1 MRPLKKPEL
10 LAPAGGM
17 DQLAY
22 AVHFGAD
29 AVYLACDRFGLR
41 QRAANFSL
49 DELPRAVALA
59 HAADVRV
66 YVTLNAAMGGDD
78 IAALPAYLEALAEA
92 GADAFIVSDLG
103 AVRLA
108 KRYAPGVG
116 VHISTQAS
124 CMNAEAALAW
134 YELGAKRIVCA
145 REMSVADIAAM
156 RAAIPDDLELEAF
169 VHGAMCMAVSGR
181 CLISDHLN
189 SRSAN
194 KGHCTQPCR
203 WTYALV
209 EETRPDE
216 RFPIGEDENGSFI
229 LSSKDLNMLHH
240 LDDLARAG
248 VDSVKI
254 EGRVKKAYYVATVV
268 NAYRQVLDG
277 ADPADFDRDLEAV
290 SHRPYST
297 GFFYGSA
304 EQAPHGPEYAQTHA
318 LAGTVEACEPRD
330 DGLFDVLI
338 DLRNRFFEGDALE
351 VLSPARPVRT
361 LIAAELRHVA
371 EPSDAAIPCD
381 AVCALGADAAC
392 GSESIRTGDGAQGA
406 QGACGAYGA
415 RGTHDVHDACDA
427 HDEHGT
433 HGAHDAHGAEFVASA
448 ALRDGG
454 PQCAEPVSVAD
465 RATDR
470 YLLASPFA
478 LQPMDIVRVAR

>member
-1 MRPLKKPEL
+1 
-10 LAPAGGM
+10 M

-41 QRAANFSL
+41 QRAANFAL
-49 DELPRAVALA
+49 ADLPRAVALA
-59 HAADVRV
+59 HAAGVRV

-78 IAALPAYLEALAEA
+78 VAALPAYLEALAEA
-92 GADAFIVSDLG
+92 DVDAFIVSDLG

-108 KRYAPGVG
+108 KRHAPRVA

-134 YELGAKRIVCA
+134 HELGAKRIVCA

-156 RAAIPDDLELEAF
+156 RAAVPDDLELEAF

-189 SRSAN
+189 NRSAN

-216 RFPIGEDENGSFI
+216 RFPIGEDGNGSFI

-240 LDDLARAG
+240 LGDLVRAG

-277 ADPADFDRDLEAV
+277 ADPAGFDRDLEAV

-297 GFFYGSA
+297 GFFYGPA
-304 EQAPHGPEYAQTHA
+304 EQAPYGPEYAQTHA
-318 LAGTVEACEPRD
+318 LAGTVEACEARA
-330 DGLFDVLI
+330 DGLFDVRI

-361 LIAAELRHVA
+361 LVAADLRHVV
-371 EPSDAAIPCD
+371 EAAGKATSRD
-381 AVCALGADAAC
+381 VACAPGADAA
-392 GSESIRTGDGAQGA
+392 DGFGT
-406 QGACGAYGA
+406 ACAV
-415 RGTHDVHDACDA
+415 D
-427 HDEHGT
+427 
-433 HGAHDAHGAEFVASA
+433 GAHDAKGVPRTKPNGNGF
-448 ALRDGG
+448 
-454 PQCAEPVSVAD
+454 QCVESVSVAD

-478 LQPMDIVRVAR
+478 LQPMDIMRVAR